1 MSKPTEQELRE
12 LAADLTRYRRL
23 AAPPAF
29 RAELRA
35 SLLAAPVVPSRRP
48 AFGWL
53 RLPAL
58 RPVVAIGLVLAL
70 LAAGGGSAAAS
81 SLPGDPAFGLKRAL
95 EEVQVALAPDDATR
109 LDTLVTQ
116 SDRRLGDL
124 ETAAAGR
131 PSATAPAT
139 DEYRAAVGRLDAALA
154 TLIARPATPASAAAV
169 ARASAGSAD
178 HLAALQALAARLP
191 ASAQPGIQRAIEA
204 QQTVH
209 GKSGNA
215 PGRRGE
221 PGGVPGGA
229 PVNPGIPGG
238 PAVPGGGRPSDVPGG
253 PPPGR
258 GGPPGGVPG
267 PSGPPGGVPGR
278 P

>member
-1 MSKPTEQELRE
+1 MSQPTDQELRE
-12 LAADLTRYRRL
+12 LAADLARYRRL
-23 AAPPAF
+23 SAPPAL
-29 RAELRA
+29 RAQLRA
-35 SLLAAPVVPSRRP
+35 SLLAAPAAPLRRP
-48 AFGWL
+48 VFGWL

-169 ARASAGSAD
+169 ARASAASAD

-204 QQTVH
+204 QQAVH
-209 GKSGNA
+209 GRSGGA

-221 PGGVPGGA
+221 PGGAPEGVPGA
-229 PVNPGIPGG
+229 PAA

-267 PSGPPGGVPGR
+267 R